1 MYKLLNDL
9 FGAFTYWPVDESTHE
24 DSDAGAGPGSSE
36 INQGRLRERRVCV
49 KVKDGLPYTCGDR
62 QRLLEVIQN
71 LLDHA
76 AKFMGKQVKPC
87 IEVGISG

>member
-1 MYKLLNDL
+1 M
-9 FGAFTYWPVDESTHE
+9 TI
-24 DSDAGAGPGSSE
+24 SSPCGTAAVQAAPN
-36 INQGRLRERRVCV
+36 ILCACTSARLQYRGCV
-49 KVKDGLPYTCGDR
+49 KVKDGLLYTYGDR
-62 QRLLEVIQN
+62 QRWLEVIQN